1 MGENGCVAWMFK
13 KKAVFVVE
21 RAVYDDE
28 DALMELVLDA
38 GADDFQA
45 DEEAFE
51 ITAEPEAYDD
61 IEKALGEKGIEAASS
76 EITMVPDTN
85 VALSGADAEK
95 MQRLIDAMEEN
106 DDIQDVYTNFE
117 PADE

>member
-1 MGENGCVAWMFK
+1 
-13 KKAVFVVE
+13 
-21 RAVYDDE
+21 
-28 DALMELVLDA
+28 MELVLDA

-45 DEEAFE
+45 DEEALE
-51 ITAEPEAYDD
+51 ITAEPEANDD